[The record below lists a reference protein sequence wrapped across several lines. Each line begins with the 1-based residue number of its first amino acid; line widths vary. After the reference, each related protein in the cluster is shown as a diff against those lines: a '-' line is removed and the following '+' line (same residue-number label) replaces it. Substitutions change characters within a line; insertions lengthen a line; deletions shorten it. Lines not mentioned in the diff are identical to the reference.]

1 MNTSIQPAQID
12 AMLALLADA
21 LAACKAQ
28 DFESVTRLAA
38 QQERELA
45 DLLHQLQPVA
55 ASIPEETRAKLHQ
68 LVAQR
73 ELLQQQ
79 MAEWIARMREEM
91 QTVSQNSRLLKTYS
105 L

>member
-1 MNTSIQPAQID
+1 MSADFNSLQID

-21 LAACKAQ
+21 LAACAAQ
-28 DFESVTRLAA
+28 DFDSVTRLAA
-38 QQERELA
+38 QQESELA
-45 DLLHQLQPVA
+45 ILMHQLQPI
-55 ASIPEETRAKLHQ
+55 STTIPEETRAKLRQ
-68 LVAQR
+68 LVEQR

-79 MAEWIARMREEM
+79 IADWIAQMREEM

>member
-1 MNTSIQPAQID
+1 MSADFNPLQID
-12 AMLALLADA
+12 AMLASMADA
-21 LAACKAQ
+21 LAACEAQ

-38 QQERELA
+38 QQENELA
-45 DLLHQLQPVA
+45 ALLQQLQPIA
-55 ASIPEETRAKLHQ
+55 AHIPAETRVKLHQ

-73 ELLQQQ
+73 ELLQQHI
-79 MAEWIARMREEM
+79 ADWIAQMREEM

>member
-12 AMLALLADA
+12 AMLARLADA
-21 LAACKAQ
+21 LAACEAQ
-28 DFESVTRLAA
+28 DFELVTRLAA
-38 QQERELA
+38 QQESELA
-45 DLLHQLQPVA
+45 DLLQQLQPIA
-55 ASIPEETRAKLHQ
+55 AHIPAETRAKLHQ

-79 MAEWIARMREEM
+79 IADWIARMREEM